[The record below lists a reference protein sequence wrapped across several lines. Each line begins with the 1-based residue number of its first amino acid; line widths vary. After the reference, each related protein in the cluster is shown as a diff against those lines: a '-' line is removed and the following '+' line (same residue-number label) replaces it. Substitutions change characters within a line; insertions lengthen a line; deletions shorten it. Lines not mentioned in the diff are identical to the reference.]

1 MSFRTI
7 ARPRMFL
14 AAAVISLGW
23 GLNQAAA
30 ILPEGFPQ
38 PWPPVV
44 PPPVTGPPPVITPPP
59 IHEPPPVAKTPEPGT
74 LVLGLIAAGVGGFVA
89 RRRRSA

>member
-1 MSFRTI
+1 
-7 ARPRMFL
+7 
-14 AAAVISLGW
+14 
-23 GLNQAAA
+23 
-30 ILPEGFPQ
+30 
-38 PWPPVV
+38 
-44 PPPVTGPPPVITPPP
+44 VTGPPPVITPPP